1 MDNKSVGVCFVVTY
15 HPQLKNVSK
24 IIKKHVKHLYADPK
38 VRSVYKPLPF
48 ASFRSLQNLRKNLVK
63 SELYLQEQKIGSSSP
78 HCLVCKNIE
87 ECDQSPVISPKK
99 HLRQIIILT
108 VTANA

>member
-1 MDNKSVGVCFVVTY
+1 MDNKSVGVRFVVTY

-24 IIKKHVKHLYADPK
+24 IIKKHIKHLYADPK

-78 HCLVCKNIE
+78 HCLFCNNIE

-108 VTANA
+108 VTANP